1 MAKPTSRL
9 GRGLGSLISGGSG
22 ATPTASVAEPEDNVV
37 NGTATFDRE
46 SAAER
51 NGNNTEFSSEIPEQ
65 AADPDRL
72 LELPVNDLRPN
83 PRQPRKT
90 MDPTKVGELAASIK
104 AEGLLQPVVVRKVE
118 EGYEIIAGERRWR
131 AHRQLERPTILVR
144 VVDATD
150 LSSATL
156 SLVENLQREGLNP
169 LEEALGYSSL
179 VNDFNLTQA
188 LVAERVGKS
197 RTYVTNM
204 LRLLQLDERLRN
216 LVASGQLSVGH
227 AKALLGVED
236 EEVREKLAFRA
247 VREGWTV
254 RECELAIGA
263 SRTDASGT
271 VSRRGIGS
279 SKVPVFRETLDRLST
294 LLQVEAKV
302 TANKSCKGKLII
314 PFADEKEFRRIAEAI
329 GV

>member
-1 MAKPTSRL
+1 MAKQTSRL

-22 ATPTASVAEPEDNVV
+22 ATAVAPVAEPQEKAV
-37 NGTATFDRE
+37 NGKSTFDTKDV
-46 SAAER
+46 AEK
-51 NGNNTEFSSEIPEQ
+51 NGNITDFSSEIPQQASGPEQ
-65 AADPDRL
+65 L
-72 LELPVNDLRPN
+72 LELPVKDLRPN

-90 MDPTKVGELAASIK
+90 MDPTKIGELAASIK
-104 AEGLLQPVVVRKVE
+104 AEGLLQPVVVRKAE

-204 LRLLQLDERLRN
+204 LRLLQLDDRLRD

-227 AKALLGVED
+227 AKALLGID
-236 EEVREKLAFRA
+236 DDDLRRDMAFRA

-254 RECELAIGA
+254 RECELAIGSFRA
-263 SRTDASGT
+263 NGSGT
-271 VSRRGIGS
+271 VNRRGIGS
-279 SKVPVFRETLDRLST
+279 SNAPVFREALEKLNAF
-294 LLQVEAKV
+294 LQVEAKV
-302 TANKSCKGKLII
+302 TANKSSKGKLII
-314 PFADEKEFRRIAEAI
+314 PFADEKEFRRITEAI
-329 GV
+329 GA